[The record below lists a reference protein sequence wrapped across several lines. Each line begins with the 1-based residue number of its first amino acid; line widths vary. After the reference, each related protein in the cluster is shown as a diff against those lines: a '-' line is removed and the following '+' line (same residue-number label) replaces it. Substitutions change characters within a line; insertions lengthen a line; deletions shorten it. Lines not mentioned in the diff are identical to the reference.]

1 VAASSGFA
9 SLCFVSSLSQK
20 SFRRL
25 AVADVTRKIESDIGS
40 AQSWGVHA
48 AGRAFYSKWRQARA

>member
-1 VAASSGFA
+1 VAAASGFD

-25 AVADVTRKIESDIGS
+25 AVADVTRKMESDRVG
-40 AQSWGVHA
+40 QSWGVHVQ
-48 AGRAFYSKWRQARA
+48 GRSKWRQARA